1 MPIQSSN
8 QDSIEQ
14 LHREVAALAEEMRSP
29 TPTALRTT
37 VVPFSIGAALALTT
51 FIAVALVAKLI

>member
-1 MPIQSSN
+1 MPTQRSN

-29 TPTALRTT
+29 APTAIRTT

-51 FIAVALVAKLI
+51 LVIVALVAKLV